1 MKNRIHPTRSTHLIV
16 LAISEFDEPL
26 ETNFHDTEIEGR
38 IITTELTDCVL
49 TFDVDEVVAVWNYT
63 HSFADFG
70 LED

>member
-1 MKNRIHPTRSTHLIV
+1 M

-26 ETNFHDTEIEGR
+26 ETNFHNTGIEDR

-49 TFDVDEVVAVWNYT
+49 TFDLNEVVAVWNYT